1 MYFVAHAKK
10 LFTQMREPFRLTPA
24 FSQLSIPLVS
34 ILSVAL
40 PKMFKEHGLKASLSA
55 GVMVYE
61 LCAAV

>member
-1 MYFVAHAKK
+1 M
-10 LFTQMREPFRLTPA
+10 QMREPFRLTPA